1 MARRDARCPQCH
13 ASYPWGTTVCPACHV
28 GLDLLGGE
36 PRARPTALIFETW
49 DRHSVE
55 VVVSLLEAHGVPCLV
70 RGSDDTMH
78 FGMGPLNFWRI
89 FVQASD
95 EPVVQ
100 DILDAEIGREDA
112 EGSD

>member
-49 DRHSVE
+49 DRPSVD
-55 VVVSLLEAHGVPCLV
+55 VVVSLLEAHGLRCLILRGVSDLVGEGGGEAYGKLEVPRV
-70 RGSDDTMH
+70 RPLAQSRRSCC
-78 FGMGPLNFWRI
+78 GPY
-89 FVQASD
+89 ATSGHS
-95 EPVVQ
+95 
-100 DILDAEIGREDA
+100 A
-112 EGSD
+112 